1 MKILTK
7 YKKLMVLSSIVLLTA
22 CASEDSLK
30 ESQLDL
36 STPSKTTLDNW
47 IDTNYL
53 IPYNINVQYKW
64 DQNTVDNNR
73 FLYPPIQTKVQ
84 PVLEI
89 IQKIWL
95 NSYKAVAGPDFVKI
109 IAPREFVLVGGVNLN
124 TTGTITLGL
133 AEGGK
138 RITFFETDKVDKTN
152 RANIKRFVH
161 TIQHEYIHIL
171 NQTKPFDEKSMAK
184 ITPSGYS
191 SAWYNTT
198 DAAALEQGFLT
209 AYAKS
214 NINED
219 FAETAATILIN
230 SKAEYAAILAG
241 ITTATAV
248 TSIKAK
254 EAIVVKYYK
263 DAYGI
268 DLYAL
273 RDEAEKNTTAV
284 INGN

>member
-1 MKILTK
+1 MKTLNK
-7 YKKLMVLSSIVLLTA
+7 YKKLVLLSA
-22 CASEDSLK
+22 VVLLGSCAGDEPLK

-36 STPSKTTLDNW
+36 STPPKTALDNW

-53 IPYNINVQYKW
+53 LPYNINVQYKW
-64 DQNTVDNNR
+64 NPNVVDNNR
-73 FLYPPIQTKVQ
+73 FLYPPIQAKVQ

-89 IQKIWL
+89 VQKIWL
-95 NSYKAVAGPDFVKI
+95 ESYKTVAGPNFVKN

-138 RITFFETDKVDKTN
+138 RITFFETDNVDKKN
-152 RANIKRFVH
+152 RANIKRFLR

-171 NQTKPFDEKSMAK
+171 NQTKPFDEKSMAT
-184 ITPSGYS
+184 ITPTGYS
-191 SAWYNTT
+191 SAWYNTS
-198 DAAALEQGFLT
+198 DAVALEEGFLT

-219 FAETAATILIN
+219 FAETAATILVS
-230 SKAEYAAILAG
+230 SKAEYAAILAA
-241 ITTATAV
+241 IVSPVARA
-248 TSIKAK
+248 SIKSK

-263 DAYGI
+263 DAFNI
-268 DLYAL
+268 DLYKL
-273 RDEAEKNTTAV
+273 RDEAEKNTNDV
-284 INGN
+284 INN

>member
-1 MKILTK
+1 MKTLNK
-7 YKKLMVLSSIVLLTA
+7 YKKLVLLSA
-22 CASEDSLK
+22 VVLLGSCAGDEPLK

-36 STPSKTTLDNW
+36 STPPKTALDNW

-53 IPYNINVQYKW
+53 LPYNINVQYKW
-64 DQNTVDNNR
+64 NPNVVDNNR
-73 FLYPPIQTKVQ
+73 FLYPPIQAKVQ

-89 IQKIWL
+89 VQKIWL
-95 NSYKAVAGPDFVKI
+95 ESYKAVAGPNFVKN

-138 RITFFETDKVDKTN
+138 RITFFETDNVDKKN
-152 RANIKRFVH
+152 RANIKRFLR

-171 NQTKPFDEKSMAK
+171 NQTKPFDEKSMAT
-184 ITPSGYS
+184 ITPTGYS
-191 SAWYNTT
+191 SAWYNTS
-198 DAAALEQGFLT
+198 DAVALEEGFLT

-219 FAETAATILIN
+219 FAETAATILVS
-230 SKAEYAAILAG
+230 SKAEYAAILAA
-241 ITTATAV
+241 IVSPVARA
-248 TSIKAK
+248 SIKSK

-263 DAYGI
+263 DAFNI
-268 DLYAL
+268 DLYKL
-273 RDEAEKNTTAV
+273 RDEAEKNTNDV
-284 INGN
+284 INN

>member
-1 MKILTK
+1 MKTLNK
-7 YKKLMVLSSIVLLTA
+7 YKKLVLLSA
-22 CASEDSLK
+22 VVLLGSCAGDEPLK

-36 STPSKTTLDNW
+36 STPPKTALDNW

-53 IPYNINVQYKW
+53 LPYNINVQYKW
-64 DQNTVDNNR
+64 NPNVVDNNR
-73 FLYPPIQTKVQ
+73 FLYPPIQAKVQ

-89 IQKIWL
+89 VQKIWL
-95 NSYKAVAGPDFVKI
+95 ESYKTVAGPNFVKN

-138 RITFFETDKVDKTN
+138 RITFFETDNVDKKN
-152 RANIKRFVH
+152 RANIKRFLR

-171 NQTKPFDEKSMAK
+171 NQTKPFDEKSMAT
-184 ITPSGYS
+184 ITPTGYS
-191 SAWYNTT
+191 SAWYNTS
-198 DAAALEQGFLT
+198 DAVALEEGFLT

-219 FAETAATILIN
+219 FAETAATILVS
-230 SKAEYAAILAG
+230 SKAEYAAILAA
-241 ITTATAV
+241 IVSPAARA
-248 TSIKAK
+248 SIKSK

-263 DAYGI
+263 DAFNI
-268 DLYAL
+268 DLYKL
-273 RDEAEKNTTAV
+273 RDEAEKNTNDV
-284 INGN
+284 INN

>member
-1 MKILTK
+1 MKILNK
-7 YKKLMVLSSIVLLTA
+7 YKKLALLSAVVLLGS
-22 CASEDSLK
+22 CAGDEPLK

-36 STPSKTTLDNW
+36 STPPKTALDNW

-53 IPYNINVQYKW
+53 LPYNINVQYKW
-64 DQNTVDNNR
+64 NPNAVDNNR
-73 FLYPPIQTKVQ
+73 FLYPPIQAKVQ

-89 IQKIWL
+89 VQKIWL
-95 NSYKAVAGPDFVKI
+95 ESYKAVAGPNFVKN

-138 RITFFETDKVDKTN
+138 RITFFETDNVDKKN
-152 RANIKRFVH
+152 RANIKRFLR

-171 NQTKPFDEKSMAK
+171 NQTKPFDEKSMAT
-184 ITPSGYS
+184 ITPTGYS
-191 SAWYNTT
+191 SAWYNTS
-198 DAAALEQGFLT
+198 DAVALEEGFLT

-219 FAETAATILIN
+219 FAETAATILVS
-230 SKAEYAAILAG
+230 SKAEYAAILAA
-241 ITTATAV
+241 IVSPVARA
-248 TSIKAK
+248 SIKSK

-263 DAYGI
+263 DAFNI
-268 DLYAL
+268 DLYKL
-273 RDEAEKNTTAV
+273 RDEAEKNTNAV
-284 INGN
+284 VNN

>member
-1 MKILTK
+1 MKILNK
-7 YKKLMVLSSIVLLTA
+7 YKKLALLSAVVLLGSCTGD
-22 CASEDSLK
+22 EPLK

-36 STPSKTTLDNW
+36 TVKPKTELDNW

-53 IPYNINVQYKW
+53 LPYNINVQYKW
-64 DQNTVDNNR
+64 NPNAVDNNR
-73 FLYPPIQTKVQ
+73 FLYPPIQSKVQ

-89 IQKIWL
+89 VQKIWL
-95 NSYKAVAGPDFVKI
+95 KSYADVAGPNFVKN

-138 RITFFETDKVDKTN
+138 RITFFETDNVDKRN
-152 RANIKRFVH
+152 RSNIKRFLR

-171 NQTKPFDEKSMAK
+171 NQTKPFDEKSMAT
-184 ITPSGYS
+184 ITPTGYS

-198 DAAALEQGFLT
+198 DAVALEEGFLT

-219 FAETAATILIN
+219 FAETAATILVN
-230 SKAEYAAILAG
+230 SKAEYATILGAIVSPVAR
-241 ITTATAV
+241 A
-248 TSIKAK
+248 SIKSK

-263 DAYGI
+263 DAFNI
-268 DLYAL
+268 DLYKL
-273 RDEAEKNTTAV
+273 RDAAENNTNDV
-284 INGN
+284 VNN

>member
-1 MKILTK
+1 MKTLNK
-7 YKKLMVLSSIVLLTA
+7 YKKLVLLSA
-22 CASEDSLK
+22 VVLLGSCAGDEPLK

-36 STPSKTTLDNW
+36 STPPKTALDNW

-53 IPYNINVQYKW
+53 LPYNINVQYKW
-64 DQNTVDNNR
+64 NPNVVDNNR
-73 FLYPPIQTKVQ
+73 FLYPPIQAKVQ

-89 IQKIWL
+89 VQKIWL
-95 NSYKAVAGPDFVKI
+95 ESYKTVAGPNFVKN

-138 RITFFETDKVDKTN
+138 RITFFETDNEDKKN
-152 RANIKRFVH
+152 RANIKRFLR

-171 NQTKPFDEKSMAK
+171 NQTKPFDEKSMAT
-184 ITPSGYS
+184 ITPTGYS
-191 SAWYNTT
+191 SAWYNTS
-198 DAAALEQGFLT
+198 DAVALEEGFLT

-219 FAETAATILIN
+219 FAETAATILVS
-230 SKAEYAAILAG
+230 SKAEYAAILAA
-241 ITTATAV
+241 IVSPVARA
-248 TSIKAK
+248 SIKSK

-263 DAYGI
+263 DAFNI
-268 DLYAL
+268 DLYKL
-273 RDEAEKNTTAV
+273 RDEAEKNTNDV
-284 INGN
+284 INN

>member
-1 MKILTK
+1 MKILNQ
-7 YKKLMVLSSIVLLTA
+7 YKKLILLSTVVLLGA
-22 CASEDSLK
+22 CSGDEPLK

-36 STPSKTTLDNW
+36 STPPKTELDTW

-53 IPYNINVQYKW
+53 NPYNINVQYKW
-64 DQNTVDNNR
+64 NQNAVDNNR
-73 FLYPPIQTKVQ
+73 FLFPPIQSKVQ

-89 IQKIWL
+89 VQKIWL
-95 NSYKAVAGPDFVKI
+95 DSYKNVAGPNFVKN

-138 RITFFETDKVDKTN
+138 RITFFETDNVDKKN
-152 RANIKRFVH
+152 RANIKRFLR

-171 NQTKPFDEKSMAK
+171 NQTKPFDEKSMAT
-184 ITPSGYS
+184 ITPTGYS

-198 DAAALEQGFLT
+198 DAVALEEGFLT

-219 FAETAATILIN
+219 FAETAATILVS
-230 SKAEYAAILAG
+230 SKAEYAAILAA
-241 ITTATAV
+241 IVSPVARA
-248 TSIKAK
+248 SIKSK

-263 DAYGI
+263 DAFNI
-268 DLYAL
+268 DLYKL
-273 RDEAEKNTTAV
+273 RDEAEKNTNAV
-284 INGN
+284 VNN

>member
-1 MKILTK
+1 MKILNK
-7 YKKLMVLSSIVLLTA
+7 YKKLALLSAVVLLGS
-22 CASEDSLK
+22 CAGDEPLK

-36 STPSKTTLDNW
+36 STPPKTALDNW

-53 IPYNINVQYKW
+53 LPYNINVQYKW
-64 DQNTVDNNR
+64 NPNVVDNNR
-73 FLYPPIQTKVQ
+73 FLYPPIQAKVQ

-89 IQKIWL
+89 VQKIWL
-95 NSYKAVAGPDFVKI
+95 ESYKTVAGPNFVKN

-138 RITFFETDKVDKTN
+138 RITFFETDNVDKKN
-152 RANIKRFVH
+152 RANIKRFLR

-171 NQTKPFDEKSMAK
+171 NQTKPFDEKSMAT
-184 ITPSGYS
+184 ITPTGYS
-191 SAWYNTT
+191 SAWYNTS
-198 DAAALEQGFLT
+198 DAVALEEGFLT

-219 FAETAATILIN
+219 FAETAATILVS
-230 SKAEYAAILAG
+230 SKAEYAAILAA
-241 ITTATAV
+241 IVSPAARA
-248 TSIKAK
+248 SIKSK

-263 DAYGI
+263 DAFNI
-268 DLYAL
+268 DLYKL
-273 RDEAEKNTTAV
+273 RDEAEKNTNDV
-284 INGN
+284 INN

>member
-1 MKILTK
+1 MKTLNK
-7 YKKLMVLSSIVLLTA
+7 YKKLVLLSA
-22 CASEDSLK
+22 VVLLGSCAGDEPLK

-36 STPSKTTLDNW
+36 STPPKTALDNW

-53 IPYNINVQYKW
+53 LPYNINVQYKW
-64 DQNTVDNNR
+64 NPNVVDNNR
-73 FLYPPIQTKVQ
+73 LLYPPIQAKVQ

-89 IQKIWL
+89 VQKIWL
-95 NSYKAVAGPDFVKI
+95 ESYKTVAGPNFVKN

-138 RITFFETDKVDKTN
+138 RITFFETDNVDKKN
-152 RANIKRFVH
+152 RANIKRFLR

-171 NQTKPFDEKSMAK
+171 NQTKPFDEKSMAT
-184 ITPSGYS
+184 ITPTGYS
-191 SAWYNTT
+191 SAWYNTS
-198 DAAALEQGFLT
+198 DAVALEEGFLT

-219 FAETAATILIN
+219 FAETAATILVS
-230 SKAEYAAILAG
+230 SKAEYAAILAA
-241 ITTATAV
+241 IVSPVARA
-248 TSIKAK
+248 SIKSK

-263 DAYGI
+263 DAFNI
-268 DLYAL
+268 DLYKL
-273 RDEAEKNTTAV
+273 RDEAEKNTNDV
-284 INGN
+284 INN

>member
-1 MKILTK
+1 MKTLNK
-7 YKKLMVLSSIVLLTA
+7 YKSIVLLSAVVLLGA
-22 CASEDSLK
+22 CSGDEPLK

-36 STPSKTTLDNW
+36 STPPKTELDNW

-53 IPYNINVQYKW
+53 NPYNINVQYKW
-64 DQNTVDNNR
+64 NQNAVDNNR
-73 FLYPPIQTKVQ
+73 FLFPPLQTKVQ

-95 NSYKAVAGPDFVKI
+95 NSYKTVAGPDFVKI

-124 TTGTITLGL
+124 TTGTVTLGL

-138 RITFFETDKVDKTN
+138 RITFFETDNVNKTN

-171 NQTKPFDEKSMAK
+171 NQTKPFDEKSLAK

-241 ITTATAV
+241 ITSTTAV

-263 DAYGI
+263 DAFGI
-268 DLYAL
+268 DLYLL